1 MSLDKFLWFSL
12 KVLLVVLVIEVIAVI
27 IYLSTDNEE
36 EFDHYMSNPAKRVQQ
51 SQLWLG

>member
-12 KVLLVVLVIEVIAVI
+12 KVLLIVLVIEIIAVV

-36 EFDHYMSNPAKRVQQ
+36 EYNSYMPNYIERVQ
-51 SQLWLG
+51 

>member
-36 EFDHYMSNPAKRVQQ
+36 EYNSYLPNYNERVQ
-51 SQLWLG
+51 